1 MCGLHPRD
9 SCRDV
14 FKTLNILPLKSQYIY
29 SLLLFTVNNG
39 DFYHSVSHIH
49 DIKTR
54 YNQDLFQPQSN
65 LVLYQKGP
73 YYSGVKLFNGL
84 PLSIKQLAH
93 NNRQFRTALST
104 FLHSKSFYTVEEYF
118 NCE

>member
-1 MCGLHPRD
+1 MTLSVLLHIQVFKSQKRIIRIMRGLHPRD

-29 SLLLFTVNNG
+29 SLLLFTVSNG
-39 DFYHSVSHIH
+39 DFYHSVSHSH

-54 YNQDLFQPQSN
+54 HNQDLFNPQSN
-65 LVLYQKGP
+65 LALYQKGP

-84 PLSIKQLAH
+84 PLSVKQLAH
-93 NNRQFRTALST
+93 NNR
-104 FLHSKSFYTVEEYF
+104 
-118 NCE
+118 